1 MAALERAKCIVLAIG
16 INDGRYRSAEEAI
29 NNYVQIL
36 DALPQNRPVVVSAI
50 LPVDKAARAELADR
64 EERIDDFNS
73 GLKHVAGQ
81 RDLVT
86 FVDSSKDLDAD
97 SDGSLDPSLHDGD
110 GVHLNSAGNIVW
122 SSRLRDAVLRPKNGR
137 IG

>member
-1 MAALERAKCIVLAIG
+1 MATLERAKCIVLAIG

-64 EERIDDFNS
+64 EEWIDDFNS
-73 GLKHVAGQ
+73 GLIPFLETNRAY
-81 RDLVT
+81 LV
-86 FVDSSKDLDAD
+86 SK
-97 SDGSLDPSLHDGD
+97 
-110 GVHLNSAGNIVW
+110 
-122 SSRLRDAVLRPKNGR
+122 
-137 IG
+137 